1 MDLAKSVDK
10 IKGIYMTR
18 ESIIE
23 LLTKKDAHK
32 KKSRTPAK
40 LDFLQS
46 ATGAVLALFIMFHL
60 IFESSILLGKDSMY
74 HLTKIFEAEFIIKG
88 GEPLIISVLA
98 FIVFVIF
105 ITHAMIAM
113 RKFPASY
120 REYKSYKTH
129 RELIQHSDTNLWFIQ
144 ISSGFAMFFLGSIHL
159 YVMMTQPQNIGPFA
173 SSDRIYSDV
182 MWPMYLMLLVSVVLH
197 AGVGIYR
204 LIIKWGLLDGDN
216 PRANRIKSR
225 VVVKSVIVF
234 YLLIGIF
241 SLGTYIKIGYE
252 HRANYGQK
260 YTLEQ
265 K

>member
-1 MDLAKSVDK
+1 MNKEQV
-10 IKGIYMTR
+10 
-18 ESIIE
+18 IE
-23 LLTKKDAHK
+23 LLTRRDVHK
-32 KKSRTPAK
+32 KKSRTPAR

-46 ATGAVLALFIMFHL
+46 ATGGILALFILFHL

-74 HLTKIFEAEFIIKG
+74 HLTKAFEAEFIIEG
-88 GEPLIISVLA
+88 GEPLIISGLA
-98 FIVFVIF
+98 FIIFVIF
-105 ITHAMIAM
+105 IFHAMIAM

-120 REYKSYKTH
+120 REYKSYQTH
-129 RELIQHSDTNLWFIQ
+129 RELINHSDTNLWFIQ
-144 ISSGFAMFFLGSIHL
+144 ISSGFMMFFLGSIHL
-159 YVMMTQPQNIGPFA
+159 YIMMTQPQNIGPYA

-204 LIIKWGLLDGDN
+204 LIIKWGILDGDN

-225 VVVKSVIVF
+225 AIVKGAIIF

-241 SLGTYIKIGYE
+241 SLVTYIKIGYE
-252 HRANYGQK
+252 HRENYGEK